1 MRNCGAIWQFHVP
14 DRRDA
19 VRRKPGLPP
28 PLLTRGFSQ
37 AQVSAI
43 LRAEV
48 SLAEQHP
55 LAAPLVLSDL
65 QSGIVGQTGTVWTVA
80 PDYGFTV
87 ARQIVVKTADPH
99 RRGHLP
105 PEQQGQLR
113 ELLARIDPAALP
125 RQIGK
130 PRVNGR
136 QILLTYGQAA
146 SSLNLPAG
154 GGSLGALRATVT
166 DPNAGRFL
174 ELADL
179 LQQMIGN

>member
-1 MRNCGAIWQFHVP
+1 MFPV
-14 DRRDA
+14 DA
-19 VRRKPGLPP
+19 TPVRRKPGLPP

-65 QSGIVGQTGTVWTVA
+65 QSGIVGQTGTVWTMA

-87 ARQIVVKTADPH
+87 ARQFAAKTADPH
-99 RRGHLP
+99 KQGHLP

-125 RQIGK
+125 RQIGQ

-136 QILLTYGQAA
+136 QILLTYGRAA
-146 SSLNLPAG
+146 CSLNLPPG
-154 GGSLGALRATVT
+154 GGLAALRTTMT